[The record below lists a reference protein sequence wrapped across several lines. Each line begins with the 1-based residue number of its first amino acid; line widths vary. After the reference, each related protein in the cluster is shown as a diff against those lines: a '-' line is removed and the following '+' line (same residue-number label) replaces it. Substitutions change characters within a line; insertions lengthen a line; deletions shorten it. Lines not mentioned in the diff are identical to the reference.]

1 MFNGSMRIDL
11 FIFAFG
17 CLAVFGCRS
26 SVRLDATK
34 NVDPDGYPVVG
45 EVQRPDPISSVRLDT
60 IKNVD
65 PDGYLVVG
73 EVQKPGPIASHG
85 SRKTLLTLHTE
96 AGGLRE
102 LAHAKKIQIIHSG
115 VTNTV
120 NYWPIKKGETEDPW
134 VRLGSTVL
142 VKRALPP
149 F

>member
-1 MFNGSMRIDL
+1 MFSGSMKIYL

-26 SVRLDATK
+26 SVRLEA
-34 NVDPDGYPVVG
+34 
-45 EVQRPDPISSVRLDT
+45 
-60 IKNVD
+60 IKNAD

-73 EVQKPGPIASHG
+73 EVQKPDPIASHG
-85 SRKTLLTLHTE
+85 SQKTLLTLLSD

-102 LAHAKKIQIIHSG
+102 LAYTKKIQIIHSG

-120 NYWPIKKGETEDPW
+120 SYWPIKNGKAEDPL
-134 VRLGSTVL
+134 VPRGSTVL